1 VLDLDPTPAPAPP
14 PGWLVMLVAF
24 EVTLVGLGG
33 FLFLWRFL

>member
-1 VLDLDPTPAPAPP
+1 VPDLDPTPTP

-24 EVTLVGLGG
+24 EVTLVGFGY